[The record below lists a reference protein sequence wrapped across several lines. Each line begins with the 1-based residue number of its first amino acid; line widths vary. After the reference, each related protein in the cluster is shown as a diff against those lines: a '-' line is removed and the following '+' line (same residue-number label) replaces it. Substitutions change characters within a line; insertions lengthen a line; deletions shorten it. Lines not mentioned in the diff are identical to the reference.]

1 MRRRAMKM
9 LYSKHHVAISIIA
22 SLLTFTTST
31 NTDAVYDFLAP
42 SHSEEQL
49 AVDSCSWRENDL
61 FL

>member
-1 MRRRAMKM
+1 M